1 MDNRDIVPYAPV
13 PLLENG
19 CHVNSELVNSV
30 KACKYM
36 YKYMCVYA
44 PNTSTRVQLYTYLAT
59 PIHNICTQPRIIY
72 GSLPLRL
79 PLGAAGLKPAVHL
92 FPIASDCFPF
102 FSGGGGR
109 WAGPP

>member
-36 YKYMCVYA
+36 YKYCYKGYDCANVEM
-44 PNTSTRVQLYTYLAT
+44 QLNKENVAQ
-59 PIHNICTQPRIIY
+59 NSAQQD
-72 GSLPLRL
+72 SN
-79 PLGAAGLKPAVHL
+79 
-92 FPIASDCFPF
+92 SDQYDEIKQFLNC
-102 FSGGGGR
+102 R
-109 WAGPP
+109 